1 MPCGALVPELVRG
14 KGRGFRAGNTSSLV
28 TRAGQ
33 SGTGTP
39 VQEELPLWCGSRYG
53 RAGARDEEGGGWL
66 GPAKCRAVGLG
77 VWGIGSAAVLRAE
90 GTRRG
95 WGPGRVGLNAFRP
108 GPSADWMV
116 RSPPGKVCCAILV
129 PGNRAQRGQSQGRWR
144 RGFGGTRSR
153 ERKRGERPESIAAV
167 CFLSTY

>member
-53 RAGARDEEGGGWL
+53 RASARDEAGGGWL
-66 GPAKCRAVGLG
+66 GPARCRAVGLG

-108 GPSADWMV
+108 GPSADWIV
-116 RSPPGKVCCAILV
+116 RSP
-129 PGNRAQRGQSQGRWR
+129 QGRFAVPSSCQGTGHSEGR
-144 RGFGGTRSR
+144 AGAGGG
-153 ERKRGERPESIAAV
+153 EALGERGAGRGREGKGRRA
-167 CFLSTY
+167 